1 MFTDPAHGGA
11 GIAEE
16 LDGAVGDAGAG
27 ADQHDGDHRGGDADT
42 VSFVDH
48 DNSVVVTV
56 DVAALDIDAG
66 DPVGYAMQVVG
77 VGLPSDV
84 RHQPASAPG
93 PRRGARVI
101 RPQP

>member
-1 MFTDPAHGGA
+1 AKLAGRAVRHPARAQTGGVEADALFTDPAHGGA

-77 VGLPSDV
+77 VGLPS
-84 RHQPASAPG
+84 
-93 PRRGARVI
+93 
-101 RPQP
+101 